1 MSVALFS
8 TAYLP
13 PVSYLAALSRHS
25 DVCIEAM
32 ETFPKQTYRNR
43 AVILTAGGTRN
54 LSVPVLRS
62 NHSRTSKVL
71 VDYRDRWPVVH
82 LRTLD
87 AAYAASPYYLY
98 YRDDLEALLM
108 ARYERLLDLNTA
120 LTRWLL
126 SKLHLACNLTFT
138 TDWTPPAE
146 VPAGQDFRTAFS
158 PKRAVDAALFR
169 PYCQVFSDRL
179 PFHPD
184 LSAVDLLF
192 NLGPEGKGWL

>member
-1 MSVALFS
+1 MLPLFS

-13 PVSYLAALSRHS
+13 PVSYLAAMAQHPAAM
-25 DVCIEAM
+25 VEAK

-43 AVILTAGGTRN
+43 AVILTAGGPRN
-54 LSVPVLRS
+54 LTVPLLRN
-62 NHSRTSKVL
+62 NHSRTDEVRI
-71 VDYRDRWPVVH
+71 DYRDRWPVIH
-82 LRTLD
+82 LRTIE

-98 YRDDLEALLM
+98 YRDELEALLM
-108 ARYERLLDLNTA
+108 RPYDTLLDLNGA

-126 SKLHLACNLTFT
+126 AKMHITCSLDVT

-146 VPAGQDFRTAFS
+146 VPDALDYRTAFS
-158 PKRAVDAALFR
+158 PKRPADPSRFK
-169 PYCQVFSDRL
+169 PYCQVFADRL

-192 NLGPEGKGWL
+192 NLGPEAPDYL